1 VFVLG
6 SLVWFALTDIKDIQ
20 EVITGIVIALLI
32 SLLAGHFL
40 VVNQTS
46 RGVLRRLLYL
56 VIYIFRFLWELM
68 KANLNVAYLVIHPK
82 LPIKPG
88 IVKIKTKLT
97 KDSALTLLGNSITLT
112 PGTMTVDINEDKKE
126 LYIHWIY
133 VKEVQEEKATQEISQ
148 NFERNINGDFRMRVL
163 RWIIGLIIFAAFFY
177 LNFFIYDGELL
188 FKLINV
194 ILFSSLLILLRVML
208 VQLL

>member
-1 VFVLG
+1 MKIKTKSRLIVFVLG

-56 VIYIFRFLWELM
+56 VIYIFRFLWELI

-133 VKEVQEEKATQEISQ
+133 VKEVQEDKATQEISQ
-148 NFERNINGDFRMRVL
+148 NFERIL
-163 RWIIGLIIFAAFFY
+163 TEIF
-177 LNFFIYDGELL
+177 E
-188 FKLINV
+188 
-194 ILFSSLLILLRVML
+194 
-208 VQLL
+208 

>member
-1 VFVLG
+1 MKIKTKSRLIVFVLG

-20 EVITGIVIALLI
+20 EVITGIIIALLI

-46 RGVLRRLLYL
+46 RGVLRRLFYL

-148 NFERNINGDFRMRVL
+148 NFERIL
-163 RWIIGLIIFAAFFY
+163 TEIF
-177 LNFFIYDGELL
+177 E
-188 FKLINV
+188 
-194 ILFSSLLILLRVML
+194 
-208 VQLL
+208 

>member
-1 VFVLG
+1 MKIKTKSRLIVFVLG

-20 EVITGIVIALLI
+20 EVITGIIIALLI

-56 VIYIFRFLWELM
+56 VIYIFRFLWELI

-148 NFERNINGDFRMRVL
+148 NFERIL
-163 RWIIGLIIFAAFFY
+163 TEIF
-177 LNFFIYDGELL
+177 E
-188 FKLINV
+188 
-194 ILFSSLLILLRVML
+194 
-208 VQLL
+208 

>member
-1 VFVLG
+1 MKIKTKSRLIVFVLG

-46 RGVLRRLLYL
+46 RGVLKRLLYL
-56 VIYIFRFLWELM
+56 VIYIFRFLWELI

-133 VKEVQEEKATQEISQ
+133 VKEVQEDKATQEISQ
-148 NFERNINGDFRMRVL
+148 NFERIL
-163 RWIIGLIIFAAFFY
+163 TEIF
-177 LNFFIYDGELL
+177 E
-188 FKLINV
+188 
-194 ILFSSLLILLRVML
+194 
-208 VQLL
+208 

>member
-1 VFVLG
+1 MKIKTKSRLIVFVLG

-46 RGVLRRLLYL
+46 KGVLRRLLYL
-56 VIYIFRFLWELM
+56 VIYIFRFLWELI

-148 NFERNINGDFRMRVL
+148 NFERIL
-163 RWIIGLIIFAAFFY
+163 TEIF
-177 LNFFIYDGELL
+177 E
-188 FKLINV
+188 
-194 ILFSSLLILLRVML
+194 
-208 VQLL
+208 